1 MTENNI
7 QLEERL
13 VGKIEGEFY
22 VPSYQRGY
30 RWDES
35 QVNQLLND
43 IIENGNKTYCLQPL
57 VVRKKAEGV
66 FELIDGQQRLTTI
79 YILLKYIKDNYK
91 PRLKIDFNL
100 SYETRNG
107 SADYLNNMDDQR
119 ANENIDYW
127 FMYNTYKI
135 VDNWFKKKEETGNDQ
150 QAADLI
156 ALYLFPK
163 VGNGMGGNVK
173 FIWYEVQGVEDK
185 DAIALFTR
193 LNIGRIPLTNAE
205 LVKALFLRKQDEDN
219 SKLEEKRQLEISLQW
234 DTIEHEL
241 HDEDF
246 WYFLTRENAGNY
258 PTRIELLF
266 DFISAD
272 RENKKDPLS
281 VFLHFNKQKEEGK
294 DLSELWEEIVG
305 YYYRLKEWYKK
316 NNYYHKIG
324 YLIAVGCKNMGEIVT
339 ATAGMR
345 KTEQDVWLDEEI
357 KKSVIFPR
365 VSYSELRYDTTYNY
379 ISRILLL
386 FNVISVM
393 DFSNET
399 KFPFKVYNKEEWS
412 LEHIH
417 PQHPEQMKNDQKL
430 WHVWIKD
437 QAQTIKSVEFNGEA
451 SNRQKEELLN
461 SIEEFINKEANTVE
475 EFKTLS
481 GKIVG
486 IMSDSDSEELTH
498 SISNMALLAKAQNSA
513 LNNSLFGTKRLK
525 VLEMDKNGAYIPYC
539 TRNVFLKYYTE
550 KINNQQMYL
559 WTITD
564 REGYIKAMNDLLYKK
579 YNYLK
584 EEVTV

>member
-13 VGKIEGEFY
+13 VGEIKGEFS

-30 RWDES
+30 RWDDS

-127 FMYNTYKI
+127 FMYNTYRT

-150 QAADLI
+150 QAADLF

-324 YLIAVGCKNMGEIVT
+324 YLIATGCKNMGEIVT

-345 KTEQDVWLDEEI
+345 KSEQDVWLDEEI

-437 QAQTIKSVEFNGEA
+437 QAQTIKSIEFNGEA

-461 SIEEFINKEANTVE
+461 SIEEFINKDANTVE

-486 IMSDSDSEELTH
+486 IMSDSDNEELTH

-513 LNNSLFGTKRLK
+513 LNNSLFGTKRL
-525 VLEMDKNGAYIPYC
+525 
-539 TRNVFLKYYTE
+539 
-550 KINNQQMYL
+550 
-559 WTITD
+559 
-564 REGYIKAMNDLLYKK
+564 
-579 YNYLK
+579 
-584 EEVTV
+584 

>member
-13 VGKIEGEFY
+13 VGEIKGEFY

-57 VVRKKAEGV
+57 VVRKKTEGV

-127 FMYNTYKI
+127 FMYNTYKT

-150 QAADLI
+150 QAADLF

-324 YLIAVGCKNMGEIVT
+324 YLIAAGCKNMGEIVT

-365 VSYSELRYDTTYNY
+365 VSYSELRYDTTYDY

-430 WHVWIKD
+430 WQVWIKD
-437 QAQTIKSVEFNGEA
+437 QTQTIKSVEFNGEA
-451 SNRQKEELLN
+451 SNRKKEELLN

-486 IMSDSDSEELTH
+486 IMSDSDNEELTH

-550 KINNQQMYL
+550 EINDQQMYL
-559 WTITD
+559 WTKTD